1 VLALEMAAFWLS
13 GKWASATASVTPAIS
28 GSGFL
33 KPAVPRY
40 KSWLVNAA
48 DSDTIIVFPHG
59 FVASSDQ
66 VTGITPDAV
75 QMGAPFPTEAN
86 AARPNWGMTADAT
99 NIYLAKQ
106 PAVGS
111 GGTPALKVVAE
122 VPHTEIQ

>member
-1 VLALEMAAFWLS
+1 MLALEMAAFWLS
-13 GKWASATASVTPAIS
+13 GKWASATATVTPVIS

-66 VTGITPDAV
+66 VTGITPDSV
-75 QMGAPFPTEAN
+75 QLTPLASRAL
-86 AARPNWGMTADAT
+86 AALPNWGATADAT

-106 PAVGS
+106 PATGS
-111 GGTPALKVVAE
+111 GGTPATKVVAE

>member
-13 GKWASATASVTPAIS
+13 GKWASATAVVTPVIS

-48 DSDTIIVFPHG
+48 DSDTLIVFPHG

-66 VTGITPDAV
+66 VTGITPDSV
-75 QMGAPFPTEAN
+75 NGTPIPTTTL
-86 AARPNWGMTADAT
+86 AARPNWGVTADAT

-106 PAVGS
+106 SSAGS
-111 GGTPALKVVAE
+111 GGSPDLKVVAE

>member
-1 VLALEMAAFWLS
+1 MLALEMAAFWLS
-13 GKWASATASVTPAIS
+13 GKWASATAVVTPVIS

-40 KSWLVNAA
+40 KSWNVNAA
-48 DSDTIIVFPHG
+48 DSDTLIVFPHG

-66 VTGITPDAV
+66 VTPITPDAV
-75 QMGAPFPTEAN
+75 NSTPIPSVAL
-86 AARPNWGMTADAT
+86 AAKPNWGITADNT

-106 PAVGS
+106 SSAGS
-111 GGTPALKVVAE
+111 GASPALKIFAE